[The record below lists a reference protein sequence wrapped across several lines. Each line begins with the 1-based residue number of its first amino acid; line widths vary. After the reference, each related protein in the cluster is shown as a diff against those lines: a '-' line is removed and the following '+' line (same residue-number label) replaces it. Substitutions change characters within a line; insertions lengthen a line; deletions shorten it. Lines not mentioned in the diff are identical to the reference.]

1 MEHSVYFRPQSNMH
15 RLRTTVTLTILL
27 YFAFVPA
34 FASGIH
40 KWVDEQGVTHYS
52 DKAPESDIRQVS
64 VIEIPAYYST
74 VSNIEQ
80 DYYSI
85 TNQWMRVHQERLELE
100 KIKLE
105 KAKQKA
111 AQQPTIPQVVY
122 INEPTEDRY
131 RVSYPFF
138 SHKKFKKHR
147 RHRKSGQDYGDKP
160 SFRRRALCPTDFRTR
175 RGLRSHSTRRGLTL
189 RID

>member
-1 MEHSVYFRPQSNMH
+1 MYFRTQSNMY
-15 RLRTTVTLTILL
+15 RLRTPVTLTILL

-74 VSNIEQ
+74 VSNIEE

-111 AQQPTIPQVVY
+111 AQRPSPPQVVY
-122 INEPTEDRY
+122 VNESNENRY
-131 RVSYPFF
+131 RVAHPFF
-138 SHKKFKKHR
+138 IHNKFKNKRRKHR
-147 RHRKSGQDYGDKP
+147 FFNDYGDKTFP
-160 SFRRRALCPTDFRTR
+160 RNRNFCPNDFQVR
-175 RGLRSHSTRRGLTL
+175 RGHSSRSSRSGLTL
-189 RID
+189 KID